1 MFTFDSL
8 DNLDFF
14 LAARSFQM
22 GPKAEQPPLAWFFG
36 CFMVYSCPPTRCL
49 SFVFSGSPGILAE
62 NLTEFLNACLLYV
75 PFKVKYI
82 STQHPMLA
90 SEHFLV
96 LLRMMRCY
104 IHCVAT
110 VKLLGLS

>member
-1 MFTFDSL
+1 M
-8 DNLDFF
+8 
-14 LAARSFQM
+14 A
-22 GPKAEQPPLAWFFG
+22 PKAEQPPVAWFFG
-36 CFMVYSCPPTRCL
+36 CFMVYSFQPTSSRL
-49 SFVFSGSPGILAE
+49 SFVFSGNPGILEE